1 MRRHPYGRNG
11 EHAPQNNTRAI
22 TAVLPTLADEGTPTV
37 NHANE
42 AERTCVGFLSVL
54 RVEEEGYLGGYL
66 VLDRHG
72 HPLSFHFT
80 EPVLPNRVQQIL
92 YGAQLEPY
100 LLGRRIGA
108 VLVEKGRPRPGLVL
122 TDRQSVLAAAQVVD
136 VPLAWVMPPE
146 EAPRAAQAPEAE
158 PPRQE
163 KNVLAFRRWHLLP
176 AEANSTPPER
186 LLHLLEQLD
195 PALELDEPFQRIAL
209 ALEEARR
216 AA

>member
-1 MRRHPYGRNG
+1 MNSAA
-11 EHAPQNNTRAI
+11 EVERA
-22 TAVLPTLADEGTPTV
+22 
-37 NHANE
+37 
-42 AERTCVGFLSVL
+42 CVGFLSVL
-54 RVEEEGYLGGYL
+54 RFAEEGYLGGYL

-72 HPLSFHFT
+72 HPLSFHCT

-122 TDRQSVLAAAQVVD
+122 TDRAATLAAAQVVD
-136 VPLAWVMPPE
+136 VPLAWVMPREE
-146 EAPRAAQAPEAE
+146 EAVVAEEALAE
-158 PPRQE
+158 QPPRE
-163 KNVLAFRRWHLLP
+163 KNVLAFRRWHLMP
-176 AEANSTPPER
+176 AEANSAPPEQLCR
-186 LLHLLEQLD
+186 LLEQLD